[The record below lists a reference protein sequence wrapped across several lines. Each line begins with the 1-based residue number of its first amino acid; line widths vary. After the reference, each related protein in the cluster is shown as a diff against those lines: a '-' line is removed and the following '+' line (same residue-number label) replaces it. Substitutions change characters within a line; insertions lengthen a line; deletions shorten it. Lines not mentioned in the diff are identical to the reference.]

1 MDKLIISVVAVLI
14 TFGVCLAVAGF
25 FVVDLIDYTLS
36 IAYIT
41 GGALMLVIGAAILFL
56 DLRVKHSREKQL
68 DKLR

>member
-1 MDKLIISVVAVLI
+1 MDKLIISVVVVLI
-14 TFGVCLAVAGF
+14 IFGVCLAVAGF
-25 FVVDLIDYTLS
+25 LVGLIDYALS
-36 IAYIT
+36 IAYII